1 MGQGTNKRY
10 ALRAGSCLLLL
21 LVIWM
26 IASDTYLRLPGFYEN
41 VIRVGVFSDSYW
53 GVQNGYSYQILENAI
68 ARYEEEHPGV
78 RVEYVSGII
87 REDYSEWL
95 SEQMMKG
102 TVPDIFFVPG
112 EHFND
117 FAKAGVL
124 RDLTSFIEG
133 DEEFFPERY
142 YTSAYEYGNYEGVQ
156 YALPY

>member
-112 EHFND
+112 SI
-117 FAKAGVL
+117 L
-124 RDLTSFIEG
+124 MI
-133 DEEFFPERY
+133 
-142 YTSAYEYGNYEGVQ
+142 
-156 YALPY
+156 LPKQGYCGI